1 MSAEKNSMVS
11 VALPKTAQIGVI
23 FLRMEQLWGKNI
35 IISDRITKDVQ
46 ARTHKRK
53 RINKKWL
60 KRYGFKT
67 VPDNTRIFVTDECV
81 FMTEKNYEK
90 VKVILG
96 RSDTNV

>member
-1 MSAEKNSMVS
+1 MVS

>member
-1 MSAEKNSMVS
+1 MH
-11 VALPKTAQIGVI
+11 
-23 FLRMEQLWGKNI
+23 MEQLWGKNI
-35 IISDRITKDVQ
+35 ITSDRITKDVQ
-46 ARTHKRK
+46 ARRHKRK
-53 RINKKWL
+53 RINKKWF

>member
-1 MSAEKNSMVS
+1 MVS
-11 VALPKTAQIGVI
+11 VALPKIAQIGVI

>member
-1 MSAEKNSMVS
+1 MR
-11 VALPKTAQIGVI
+11 I
-23 FLRMEQLWGKNI
+23 EQLWGKKI
-35 IISDRITKDVQ
+35 ITSDRITKDVQ

-81 FMTEKNYEK
+81 FMTEKAYEK
-90 VKVILG
+90 VKAILN

>member
-1 MSAEKNSMVS
+1 MVS

-81 FMTEKNYEK
+81 FMTEKAYEK
-90 VKVILG
+90 IKVILD
-96 RSDTNV
+96 RSDKNV

>member
-1 MSAEKNSMVS
+1 MVS

-53 RINKKWL
+53 RI